1 MVNQAAI
8 QASREG
14 HKSVGLKEFEW
25 AKVRLPGCL
34 FKTTDHPSLQDKI
47 LMGAERKS
55 SYITPK
61 DKLMTA
67 YHEAGHALAALY
79 TPGARSLHKV
89 TCMPRGHS
97 LGLVSAQSKRSINCL
112 LIRRVDA
119 NAA

>member
-1 MVNQAAI
+1 
-8 QASREG
+8 
-14 HKSVGLKEFEW
+14 
-25 AKVRLPGCL
+25 
-34 FKTTDHPSLQDKI
+34 
-47 LMGAERKS
+47 MGAERKS

-97 LGLVSAQSKRSINCL
+97 LGLVGGYHCCCALSTNTWHSIDSNP
-112 LIRRVDA
+112 A
-119 NAA
+119 GK